1 MGGISALS
9 PRLGEVARSFRLGR
23 FEATMKVYAPAAAA
37 SVLVG
42 LRLSM
47 SLAVVM
53 AVIAEMV
60 GNPQGLGYAV
70 VREQQA
76 LRPAEMFGYVFVIG
90 LIGILMNWALMAFAR
105 RALPGE
111 FGRPLAMDA
120 GVR

>member
-1 MGGISALS
+1 M
-9 PRLGEVARSFRLGR
+9 
-23 FEATMKVYAPAAAA
+23 
-37 SVLVG
+37 LVG
-42 LRLSM
+42 LRLSL

-76 LRPAEMFGYVFVIG
+76 LRPAEMFAYVFVIG
-90 LIGILMNWALMAFAR
+90 LIGILMNWALMALAR

-111 FGRPLAMDA
+111 FRRPLALDTGA
-120 GVR
+120 R